1 MASRGFCACCGDVAP
16 AEVPPALLSAC
27 CCPWGCSGS
36 PGAQRH
42 ELELTTL
49 RSACR
54 EQLWCCLRC
63 WGQRGVPAV
72 HRPPQDP
79 LGDPQALSDTLS
91 LHNTSLLPPLPGFAE
106 RGGRAQ
112 RAGTGK
118 LPTSASNCS
127 QPRAR
132 IPCAWLH
139 RWLVPPL
146 AMFGRMPAP
155 LAAPQGAA
163 ATPRVGPAGRGA
175 PMGAPM
181 NPRMLQGMGPSLPG
195 LDPPAPPCSIPRV
208 LPRAGQS

>member
-1 MASRGFCACCGDVAP
+1 MPAAGMWHPRRCLLLCFQPAAAPGAAP
-16 AEVPPALLSAC
+16 APREHSDTSLSSPHSARRA
-27 CCPWGCSGS
+27 GS
-36 PGAQRH
+36 SFGAAFDAGV
-42 ELELTTL
+42 
-49 RSACR
+49 SAGSQQCTD
-54 EQLWCCLRC
+54 
-63 WGQRGVPAV
+63 
-72 HRPPQDP
+72 PPQDP

-181 NPRMLQGMGPSLPG
+181 NPRMLQGMGPSLPR